1 MKFPKINIELWI
13 SLIYLTFGA
22 LWIFFS
28 DKILAAFTSDSHL
41 LTEIQTYKGWAY
53 VAVSALLIYSLL
65 KRFLSLQRKSDAVAR
80 ENIERYHLL
89 FNSSLNAVL
98 LTTSEGNILAANPA
112 ACRIF
117 EYSER
122 EFCRINQKNII
133 DMTDPHFS
141 KLIEEYEQ
149 TGSCFGELTFLRKDG
164 SKFPGEIS
172 LSLFHDH
179 AGRNWTS
186 IFIHDISDRKQAE
199 RNILRL
205 NRLYATL
212 SQINQSIVREK
223 THDDLFKE
231 ICRVTVEHGKFAMA
245 WIGLIDENEHKLKPV
260 TFAGNEQGFLNN
272 FNVDYLKTENYIN
285 PISKAI
291 REKKCVICQDIEFLC
306 QTPRRKLA
314 VQLGFKSS
322 AVVPFQ
328 LHNRVIGVLVV
339 FSSEIQGFD
348 EDDEKL
354 LIEIGADISYALDIM
369 AIEEKRRLS
378 EEALRRSET
387 NLKKAQVAAN
397 VGSWMWHI
405 PTNRVEWSDQMYR
418 IFNIDKETFTGDLA
432 AVIDQAIHPDDREK
446 VNVANAA
453 VIEQGKPYPVEYRI
467 VRGDG
472 TERTV
477 WAEAGEL
484 IVNELGEPVLLSGY
498 VQDITE
504 IKANEK
510 ILRENEARLKLALS
524 SSKQGVFDINVQT
537 GEGIVDDVYASM
549 LGYDPATF
557 VDTGARWLGRMHPED
572 QERVNQHFQAC
583 MNGNVPEYRVEYRQQ
598 TASGE
603 WKWFLSAGSIVEYD
617 QNQRPL
623 RMIGIQ
629 IDIDERKKSELEIAR
644 LLAESQRRL
653 ERIETLHAIDIAI
666 SSNLDLKQ
674 TLDVILHEAKNHLLV
689 DAAVVLLFDEE
700 NRTFKHADSLG
711 FHTDLIQRAQV
722 RIGDSLVGKLA
733 KWEDIAVFNREDY
746 YGFDPFFIQVLE
758 EEGFNKYIGI
768 SLFSKGKLIGVLEL
782 FNRFD
787 LDIDDEWRNFFKTLA
802 GQAGVAIENARLVNG
817 LQIANLEL
825 LQAYDATILGWSM
838 AMDFRD
844 KETEGHTQRVTELT
858 LALARKLGIPE
869 DQMEHIR
876 RGALLHD
883 IGKMGIPDAI
893 LLKPGLLTNE
903 ERIIMQTH
911 PKMAYDMLK
920 SIDFLRPALEI
931 PHLHHEKW
939 DGSGY
944 PYGLKGEE
952 IPLPARLFAV
962 IDVFDAL
969 TSDRPY
975 RPAWSKEKTL
985 TYIQEQSGKH
995 FDPEVVKQFLSLV

>member
-1 MKFPKINIELWI
+1 
-13 SLIYLTFGA
+13 
-22 LWIFFS
+22 
-28 DKILAAFTSDSHL
+28 
-41 LTEIQTYKGWAY
+41 
-53 VAVSALLIYSLL
+53 
-65 KRFLSLQRKSDAVAR
+65 
-80 ENIERYHLL
+80 
-89 FNSSLNAVL
+89 
-98 LTTSEGNILAANPA
+98 
-112 ACRIF
+112 
-117 EYSER
+117 
-122 EFCRINQKNII
+122 
-133 DMTDPHFS
+133 
-141 KLIEEYEQ
+141 
-149 TGSCFGELTFLRKDG
+149 
-164 SKFPGEIS
+164 
-172 LSLFHDH
+172 
-179 AGRNWTS
+179 
-186 IFIHDISDRKQAE
+186 
-199 RNILRL
+199 
-205 NRLYATL
+205 
-212 SQINQSIVREK
+212 
-223 THDDLFKE
+223 
-231 ICRVTVEHGKFAMA
+231 
-245 WIGLIDENEHKLKPV
+245 
-260 TFAGNEQGFLNN
+260 
-272 FNVDYLKTENYIN
+272 
-285 PISKAI
+285 
-291 REKKCVICQDIEFLC
+291 
-306 QTPRRKLA
+306 
-314 VQLGFKSS
+314 
-322 AVVPFQ
+322 
-328 LHNRVIGVLVV
+328 
-339 FSSEIQGFD
+339 
-348 EDDEKL
+348 
-354 LIEIGADISYALDIM
+354 
-369 AIEEKRRLS
+369 
-378 EEALRRSET
+378 
-387 NLKKAQVAAN
+387 
-397 VGSWMWHI
+397 
-405 PTNRVEWSDQMYR
+405 
-418 IFNIDKETFTGDLA
+418 
-432 AVIDQAIHPDDREK
+432 
-446 VNVANAA
+446 
-453 VIEQGKPYPVEYRI
+453 
-467 VRGDG
+467 
-472 TERTV
+472 
-477 WAEAGEL
+477 
-484 IVNELGEPVLLSGY
+484 
-498 VQDITE
+498 
-504 IKANEK
+504 
-510 ILRENEARLKLALS
+510 
-524 SSKQGVFDINVQT
+524 
-537 GEGIVDDVYASM
+537 
-549 LGYDPATF
+549 
-557 VDTGARWLGRMHPED
+557 
-572 QERVNQHFQAC
+572 
-583 MNGNVPEYRVEYRQQ
+583 
-598 TASGE
+598 
-603 WKWFLSAGSIVEYD
+603 
-617 QNQRPL
+617 
-623 RMIGIQ
+623 MIGIQ

-893 LLKPGLLTNE
+893 LLKPGLLTDE